1 MKSFMPVNL
10 IGAIF
15 LCGSFVSAQT
25 ADEVIAKYLK
35 AIGGKEVLSMITSI
49 YMESKADIMG
59 MESIQKTTILNGKGY
74 RMDMDI
80 MGSIMTTCFN
90 DNSGWSINPMMGS
103 GSAEDMP
110 QAMYISGRDQI
121 YIGSPFTIYAEKG
134 YKAELL
140 GSEAVGNA
148 NTFKVKLTAPD
159 NTSTV
164 YFFDK
169 ETGYIL
175 KSVSQGDM
183 QGQTIENVTIFSDY
197 KQVNG
202 YTLPHTVTINIGGMI
217 EFTSTVTKVEI
228 NKPVDEAFFAK
239 P

>member
-1 MKSFMPVNL
+1 
-10 IGAIF
+10 
-15 LCGSFVSAQT
+15 
-25 ADEVIAKYLK
+25 
-35 AIGGKEVLSMITSI
+35 
-49 YMESKADIMG
+49 
-59 MESIQKTTILNGKGY
+59 
-74 RMDMDI
+74 
-80 MGSIMTTCFN
+80 
-90 DNSGWSINPMMGS
+90 
-103 GSAEDMP
+103 
-110 QAMYISGRDQI
+110 
-121 YIGSPFTIYAEKG
+121 PFTIYAEKG